1 MEFKVLKGLKFIPNV
16 RHPGVLWTK
25 RHTNPLSFG
34 ANFVKKKL
42 IVVSPANGLETKL
55 NSHQYILI
63 REINITYTTPNHH
76 HHKPI
81 QPK

>member
-34 ANFVKKKL
+34 ANFVLKK
-42 IVVSPANGLETKL
+42 IVVDHGSEKTC
-55 NSHQYILI
+55 
-63 REINITYTTPNHH
+63 
-76 HHKPI
+76 
-81 QPK
+81 

>member
-42 IVVSPANGLETKL
+42 WWIMGVKKHANLLSFAAGTE
-55 NSHQYILI
+55 N
-63 REINITYTTPNHH
+63 
-76 HHKPI
+76 
-81 QPK
+81 